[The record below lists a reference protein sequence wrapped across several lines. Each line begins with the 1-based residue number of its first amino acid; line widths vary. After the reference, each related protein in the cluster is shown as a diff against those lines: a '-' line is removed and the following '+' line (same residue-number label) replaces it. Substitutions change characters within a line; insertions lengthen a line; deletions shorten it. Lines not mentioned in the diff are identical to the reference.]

1 LQGSLAD
8 KGGDS
13 ESRHQRITCMDSNPL
28 LPAEPADDS
37 LPAALGELVVQNGRL
52 RGVRRALASALTLIG
67 RDPLC
72 EFHLNIAS
80 VNPLHCAIVRCPA
93 GLWLRD
99 LGSAAGTFLNGEA
112 IQHSPLQHGD
122 LIGIGPFQFR
132 LDLPLDEPAET
143 PLNVATLQAEREGL
157 RIQAAAVAAQQ
168 AELIEEENQ
177 LQQRHKALERQKEQ
191 LAAHLDERRQQLL
204 DLREQARQD
213 RAALK
218 AETEA
223 ARQQNEEVR
232 AALGKEREAVRQELE
247 QAAKERRRLVELRK
261 RLKKRW
267 RKHWQG
273 HEAALLRRE
282 REVMAERSKG
292 ERDAANLQRE
302 RVQMTQ
308 AQLRFNG
315 EVELERRK
323 LQDEWQQLG
332 LAQQQWETCLNQEQ
346 AQRALRLRELDQR
359 AAALAGTERTL
370 TEQRQCAEQL
380 QMKLRKEAEGLEA
393 RIRNQRL
400 KLMEQERSPSQPVA
414 DAVLSPASIDTA
426 LLAPVIRSREPDV
439 PRVLARLAGEL
450 ADQRLHLLEQWQ
462 GLLQVHEALEPE
474 RSAILTEIEGAA
486 RELVW
491 RERRIDAR
499 EETLMAGEVDLRR
512 RQEALFEVRCSL
524 EAWQAR
530 LTARET
536 FLDNERVM
544 LLADVRARE
553 EQADAQVRRLEEIRQ
568 RRIRRRSQEIEELRV
583 AREQHEQMRCDYVLL
598 WQECQDRRAELI
610 REHRALA
617 AKALT
622 LEQFR
627 QELLRRSADTPG
639 ADKRLERL
647 RRRNLARLKAE
658 ERDLARERAAVRTET
673 KRLDGRGGRLVGQEE
688 SLIARHEKWMRQVA
702 EWEDQRVAAADL
714 EQHRQQELRHWQ
726 LIHEQDERQLS
737 ELREEVERIAR
748 LLLDEGETATS
759 PVNQAA

>member
-1 LQGSLAD
+1 MEPHSL
-8 KGGDS
+8 S
-13 ESRHQRITCMDSNPL
+13 
-28 LPAEPADDS
+28 PAEPPDDS
-37 LPAALGELVVQNGRL
+37 SRAALGELVVQNGRL
-52 RGVRRALASALTLIG
+52 RGTRRALASALTLMG

-72 EFHLNIAS
+72 EFHLNVES
-80 VNPLHCAIVRCPA
+80 VNPLHCAIVRSPL
-93 GLWLRD
+93 GLLLRD
-99 LGSAAGTFLNGEA
+99 LGSATGTFLNGEA
-112 IQHSPLQHGD
+112 IQDNPLQDGD
-122 LIGIGPFQFR
+122 LITIGPFQFR
-132 LDLPLDEPAET
+132 LDLPSDEPSEE
-143 PLNVATLQAEREGL
+143 PLTAKALQAERDGL

-177 LQQRHKALERQKEQ
+177 LEQRCKALERQKEQ

-232 AALGKEREAVRQELE
+232 SALGKEREAVRQELQ
-247 QAAKERRRLVELRK
+247 QAGKERRRLVELRK

-267 RKHWQG
+267 RKHWHG
-273 HEAALLRRE
+273 HEAALQRRE
-282 REVMAERSKG
+282 QEVAAERGKV
-292 ERDAANLQRE
+292 ERDAVNLQRE
-302 RVQMTQ
+302 RVQLTQ

-315 EVELERRK
+315 EVELGRRK
-323 LQDEWQQLG
+323 LQDEWQSLG
-332 LAQQQWETCLNQEQ
+332 LAQQQWEACLNQEQ
-346 AQRALRLRELDQR
+346 AERARRLRELDQR

-370 TEQRQCAEQL
+370 LEQRQHAEQL
-380 QMKLRKEAEGLEA
+380 QLKLRKEAEGLDT

-400 KLMEQERSPSQPVA
+400 KLQEQAKQPLA
-414 DAVLSPASIDTA
+414 DSSLSSASIDTA

-462 GLLQVHEALEPE
+462 RLLKVHEGLEPE
-474 RSAILTEIEGAA
+474 RSAILTEIESAA
-486 RELVW
+486 RELVQ

-499 EETLMAGEVDLRR
+499 EEALMANEVDLRR

-553 EQADAQVRRLEEIRQ
+553 EQADAQVQRLEEMRQ

-583 AREQHEQMRCDYVLL
+583 AREKHEQMRCDYALL

-610 REHRALA
+610 REHRELA

-627 QELLRRSADTPG
+627 QELLRRAADTPG
-639 ADKRLERL
+639 ADKRLQRL
-647 RRRNLARLKAE
+647 RRRNLARIKAE
-658 ERDLARERAAVRTET
+658 ERDLTRERAALRAET
-673 KRLDGRGGRLVGQEE
+673 KRLDARGGRLVGQEE
-688 SLIARHEKWMRQVA
+688 SLIVRHEKWMRQVA
-702 EWEDQRVAAADL
+702 EWEDQRAASADL

-748 LLLDEGETATS
+748 LLLDEGESAIA
-759 PVNQAA
+759 VRQAA